1 LKRRA
6 LPSLEP
12 ILAEVRYEREGQ
24 LRHFDAL
31 DQKAG
36 ILLGFAGALVALAPT
51 QANPVVDV
59 GRGLAVIAAGAAL
72 SAFWPRRY
80 RAIVDLRLLRERYL
94 AADQVFTLQTILDT
108 QIAATQGTYRTLAS
122 KVRRLKLAMI
132 SLAAAAGV
140 VALGLGVT

>member
-1 LKRRA
+1 MKTRP
-6 LPSLEP
+6 LPSLDP
-12 ILAEVRYEREGQ
+12 ILEAVRHEREGQ

-36 ILLGFAGALVALAPT
+36 ILLGFAGALVALTPT
-51 QANPVVDV
+51 EANLVVDI
-59 GRGLAVIAAGAAL
+59 GRGLAVVAAGAAL

-80 RAIVDLRLLRERYL
+80 RGIVDLRLLRERYL
-94 AADQVFTLQTILDT
+94 AADPVFTLQTILDT
-108 QIAATQGTYRTLAS
+108 QIAAMQGTYRTLGS

-140 VALGLGVT
+140 VAVGLGVT

>member
-1 LKRRA
+1 MNEGP
-6 LPSLEP
+6 LPSLGP
-12 ILAEVRYEREGQ
+12 ILEEVRHERDGQ

-51 QANPVVDV
+51 QTNAVVDI

-80 RAIVDLRLLRERYL
+80 RAIVELRLLRERYL
-94 AADQVFTLQTILDT
+94 AADPVFTLQTILDT
-108 QIAATQGTYRTLAS
+108 QIAAIQGTYATLSS
-122 KVRRLKLAMI
+122 KF
-132 SLAAAAGV
+132 GD
-140 VALGLGVT
+140 